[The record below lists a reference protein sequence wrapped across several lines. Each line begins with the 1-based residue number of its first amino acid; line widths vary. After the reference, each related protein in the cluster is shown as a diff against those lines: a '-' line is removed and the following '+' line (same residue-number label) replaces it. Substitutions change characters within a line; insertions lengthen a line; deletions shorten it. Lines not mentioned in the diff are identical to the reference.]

1 MLLLLILD
9 FITKKK
15 KKQLIVYMIRGMR
28 IIERTLTLC
37 NIWNTSISKAIYY
50 VIDKIRN
57 IIIIP
62 FVQNIYV
69 A

>member
-1 MLLLLILD
+1 MLLLIILD

-15 KKQLIVYMIRGMR
+15 NNWPFSRGVR

-37 NIWNTSISKAIYY
+37 NIWNTSISKPIYY

-57 IIIIP
+57 IIIIL

-69 A
+69 S

>member
-9 FITKKK
+9 FITKK